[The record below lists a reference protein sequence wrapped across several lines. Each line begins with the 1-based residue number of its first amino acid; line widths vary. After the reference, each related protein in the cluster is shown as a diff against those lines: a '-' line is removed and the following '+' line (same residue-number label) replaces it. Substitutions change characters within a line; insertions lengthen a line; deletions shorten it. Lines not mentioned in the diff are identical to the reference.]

1 MAEDKPDLGILL
13 LGVTGAFGVWSATN
27 TSPVGTVQFGKTRP
41 DIAYQGMNVGAAL
54 IGLMSL
60 GIALHYGREGYPA
73 AAATGLT
80 GAALW
85 LWYHHMIQTEIKND
99 GNAW

>member
-1 MAEDKPDLGILL
+1 MAEKPDLGILL

-41 DIAYQGMNVGAAL
+41 DIAYSGMNVGLALIEAMALGIGLHYKKEGLPAAL
-54 IGLMSL
+54 
-60 GIALHYGREGYPA
+60 
-73 AAATGLT
+73 ATGAT
-80 GAALW
+80 GAVLW
-85 LWYHHMIQTEIKND
+85 LWYHHLIQTEIKTD